1 MADIINISFKATGE
15 TKTIA
20 TYVNGALDEGVT
32 EVTFTYNPQEH
43 DWIDHEL
50 VRNGDGTGSIK
61 MTALANDDEVHGRSV
76 ELTISYQLGEN
87 PCGATL
93 QLCQPNKRGDTPVP
107 PVTDFKALMIMN
119 DGTVRINCGES
130 PSELSRT
137 ELENAGVTIANVK
150 DARFGSCINK
160 FTGFTFNGNSNL
172 TSCTFADDIEVEV
185 IPNNFLSST
194 EIKTLKIP
202 ASVKTVGAKMCLE
215 CYKLTSYTIANNS
228 VMTTIG
234 KEAFNNCF
242 YLESAELPDGL
253 TKIDEHVFNYCKSLR
268 SITIPNNITSIEN
281 WAFCGCSGMTEA
293 TISDGTPITKFGL
306 QSFRDCKSL
315 RSINIPNTTEY
326 IDTGAFVNCE
336 AMTAATIQN
345 TSDSPSVLKTIGE
358 NSFARCKALKE
369 MKFPKTLE
377 RIGNSAFNDCWALTS
392 ATFEND
398 SVLDIIGDSAFE
410 NCTNL
415 KNITIPRTTT
425 QIQREAFYN
434 CTAMTTFTISNPST
448 NPSLLTTIGVG
459 AFRNCTSATNGIR
472 IYNTVTSLGK
482 EAFMQCRNASSIT
495 FDEPVQVNIIPESCF
510 EDCNSIPNIK
520 IPYVMEEVAG
530 RAFYRCSGATNLVF
544 ESPHRVKKIGSYTF
558 YWCDSLPNVTIP
570 NTVEEIGNHA
580 FGMDKGL
587 TSVTFTSNS
596 SLKTI
601 GDWAFEFCD
610 SISAITL
617 PNSVTSIGMYCFDRC
632 SSLKSV
638 NTSAGTDR
646 LPALITEIEDGAF
659 DNTALTAITLHAGIT
674 KIGIAAF
681 FSTALATINIPST
694 VTEIGTY
701 AFGNCNLLRTV
712 YVYATTPPS
721 IKNDDDPS
729 SRLERNKPFI
739 NCNLSVIYVPSA
751 SLNSYLVAT
760 GWSDFY
766 TIIRSM

>member
-1 MADIINISFKATGE
+1 MANYIFNIDGAGCVNQRIGKYPMETCGGKITDISISGAWDGTSINIDESDTTYGYIVLSVPSNESATDGRSQDVTISFK
-15 TKTIA
+15 
-20 TYVNGALDEGVT
+20 
-32 EVTFTYNPQEH
+32 
-43 DWIDHEL
+43 
-50 VRNGDGTGSIK
+50 
-61 MTALANDDEVHGRSV
+61 
-76 ELTISYQLGEN
+76 
-87 PCGATL
+87 
-93 QLCQPNKRGDTPVP
+93 
-107 PVTDFKALMIMN
+107 N
-119 DGTVRINCGES
+119 DGTETSVTATLCQTNNG
-130 PSELSRT
+130 SEPPAPTGVKATMIMIDSSSASVACDDENKTLSRA

-150 DARFGSCINK
+150 NAKFGSCINK

-172 TSCTFADDIEVEV
+172 TSCTFADDIEVEA

-194 EIKTLKIP
+194 NIKKLNIP

-215 CYKLTSYTIANNS
+215 CYQLTSYTIANNS

-268 SITIPNNITSIEN
+268 NITIPNNITSIEN

-336 AMTAATIQN
+336 SMTAATIQN
-345 TSDSPSVLKTIGE
+345 TSDSPSVLESIGG

-377 RIGNSAFNDCWALTS
+377 RIGDSAFNDCWALTS

-410 NCTNL
+410 NCTSL

-425 QIQREAFYN
+425 QIQRDAFYN

-448 NPSLLTTIGVG
+448 NPSLLTTIGDG

-544 ESPHRVKKIGSYTF
+544 ESPHRVKKIGNF
-558 YWCDSLPNVTIP
+558 
-570 NTVEEIGNHA
+570 
-580 FGMDKGL
+580 
-587 TSVTFTSNS
+587 
-596 SLKTI
+596 
-601 GDWAFEFCD
+601 
-610 SISAITL
+610 
-617 PNSVTSIGMYCFDRC
+617 
-632 SSLKSV
+632 
-638 NTSAGTDR
+638 
-646 LPALITEIEDGAF
+646 
-659 DNTALTAITLHAGIT
+659 
-674 KIGIAAF
+674 AA
-681 FSTALATINIPST
+681 
-694 VTEIGTY
+694 
-701 AFGNCNLLRTV
+701 
-712 YVYATTPPS
+712 
-721 IKNDDDPS
+721 
-729 SRLERNKPFI
+729 
-739 NCNLSVIYVPSA
+739 
-751 SLNSYLVAT
+751 
-760 GWSDFY
+760 
-766 TIIRSM
+766 